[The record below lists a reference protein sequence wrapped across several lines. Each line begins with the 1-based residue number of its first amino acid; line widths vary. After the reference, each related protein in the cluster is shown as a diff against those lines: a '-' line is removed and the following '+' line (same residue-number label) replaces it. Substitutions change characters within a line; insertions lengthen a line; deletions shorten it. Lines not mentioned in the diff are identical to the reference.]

1 MLLSNELSQKLMSTL
16 LQHLSKEFM
25 HEIGVKSKDVYEMIL
40 PAVDMFEDGSD
51 LVIMLDMAG
60 FEKEDIKTRLS
71 EHFLTVS
78 AKREKIEKD
87 GMTYWEQRPLNI
99 RKKIALPV
107 KVAVGE
113 DDEIKAK
120 YDNGVLTVRL
130 PMKGMGKVTVE

>member
-1 MLLSNELSQKLMSTL
+1 
-16 LQHLSKEFM
+16 M

-51 LVIMLDMAG
+51 LVIILDMAG

-71 EHFLTVS
+71 ENFLTVS

-87 GMTYWEQRPLNI
+87 GMTYWEQRPLSI
-99 RKKIALPV
+99 RKKIPLPV
-107 KVAVGE
+107 KVSVGE

-130 PMKGMGKVTVE
+130 PMKGVGKVTVE

>member
-1 MLLSNELSQKLMSTL
+1 MSML

-25 HEIGVKSKDVYEMIL
+25 HDIGVKSKDVYEMIL

-51 LVIMLDMAG
+51 LVIVLDMAG
-60 FEKEDIKTRLS
+60 FEKENIKTRLS

-78 AKREKIEKD
+78 AKRDKIEKD
-87 GMTYWEQRPLNI
+87 GMIYWEQRPLNI
-99 RKKIALPV
+99 RKKISLPV
-107 KVAVGE
+107 KVAVSE

-130 PMKGMGKVTVE
+130 PMKGVGKVTVE